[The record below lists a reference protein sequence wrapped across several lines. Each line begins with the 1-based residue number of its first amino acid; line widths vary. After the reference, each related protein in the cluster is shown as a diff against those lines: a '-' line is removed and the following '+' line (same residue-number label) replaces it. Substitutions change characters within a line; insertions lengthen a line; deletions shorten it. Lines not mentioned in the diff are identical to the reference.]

1 MQNKPEV
8 VKRNIILT
16 NENTLITALVLT
28 NSFIKI
34 IKVKTSSNGA
44 YKIL

>member
-34 IKVKTSSNGA
+34 IKAKTSSNGA